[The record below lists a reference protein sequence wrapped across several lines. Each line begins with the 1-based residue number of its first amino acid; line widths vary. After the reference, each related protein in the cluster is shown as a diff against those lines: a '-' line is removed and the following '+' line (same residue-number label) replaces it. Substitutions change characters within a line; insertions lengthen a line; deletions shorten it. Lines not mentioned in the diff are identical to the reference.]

1 MIHFD
6 NSRLHTE
13 SKENNRKRRKEAG
26 HEMVQNDETEEDN
39 DEIADDIDQTNA
51 DYYDRSPVAAS
62 TSENNDTNPVA
73 KNFDTTSDSDESVT
87 EDNNTISSDDESLDD
102 DDYGYYNSKDK
113 RQWIEEE

>member
-1 MIHFD
+1 
-6 NSRLHTE
+6 
-13 SKENNRKRRKEAG
+13 
-26 HEMVQNDETEEDN
+26 MVQNDETEEDN

-62 TSENNDTNPVA
+62 TSENNDINPVA
-73 KNFDTTSDSDESVT
+73 KNFDTASDSDESVT

-113 RQWIEEE
+113 KTMDRRRITVCNFFFHVHFFIFKGFE